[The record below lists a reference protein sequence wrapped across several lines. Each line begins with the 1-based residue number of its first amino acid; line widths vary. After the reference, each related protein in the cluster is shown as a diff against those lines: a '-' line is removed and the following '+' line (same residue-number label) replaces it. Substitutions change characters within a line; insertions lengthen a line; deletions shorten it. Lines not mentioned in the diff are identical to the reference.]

1 MKKNTYICIFII
13 CLLLFTLFIP
23 YTRRSQYN
31 KIENFDNC
39 DVSGGDKKIGLD
51 KYYDPKCISNGG
63 LGCVGKTGC
72 RFCCKTC
79 KSDNQYFSIKC
90 PSAPPTPTCTS
101 ENQDP
106 YGTCPTGEY
115 VECCDGLTLT
125 YTNNGLK
132 CVSSTIPTDRC
143 QGVSCLN
150 SGRCDPSNGI
160 CVCAT
165 GWTGKDCSQKV
176 GPTPP
181 TDRCQGV
188 YCLNSGR
195 CDPSNGICVCA
206 TCWTGKDCSQK
217 VGPPPPTDKCQGVS
231 CLNSGSCDPSNG
243 ICVCASGWTGKD
255 CSQKVGP
262 PPPTDKCQGVSCL
275 NSGSCDPSNG
285 ICVCASGW
293 TGKDCS
299 QKVGPTSKCV
309 ANATTNDICNDHV
322 TWVQAHIADYAANG
336 LKPDSNFPIIQ
347 QYLYACENNICPCN
361 DNYGGEDK
369 ATSITKFGWKCNA
382 TPITPEPPS
391 KCKNVTCY
399 NGQICDPDTG
409 KCGGSP
415 IPPSNKYTMNY
426 PSDIGI
432 SMVKVLQPAS
442 KNYIIVIGD
451 WGAVNKG
458 EWYEGMI
465 DVQQKVAANM
475 QNYVNKMNGNG
486 YNLLFIATTGDNF
499 YTTGLDGLNRL
510 KNVWF
515 YRYNLPLTPD
525 SFGRKSLTDYP
536 WFPTMGNH
544 DFGNADKNA
553 LCPEKSPFSVI
564 NGQAYGSYQLNADKG
579 GARDPNDV
587 RNKINTYNYYMPDF
601 SYHVE
606 IPSLSFEFIAMEAN
620 TFDSGGLG
628 GDGTKGGASE
638 VGRICGGGPDKGQG
652 NINKKLKILYDA
664 SINVLKSRAAGHNK
678 NFLIANHYPAG
689 DCHGW
694 NKILTDKDPSRN
706 VRCVAGHVHNY
717 SCNGAPVGDQ
727 CMNVTSGNGGGYGGD
742 GNIMGFYVY
751 GFKDGNPPILQNI
764 GVQQVQMNVPN
775 PPG

>member
-132 CVSSTIPTDRC
+132 CVSSTIPTDKC
-143 QGVSCLN
+143 LGVSCLN
-150 SGRCDPSNGI
+150 GGRCDPSNG
-160 CVCAT
+160 
-165 GWTGKDCSQKV
+165 S
-176 GPTPP
+176 
-181 TDRCQGV
+181 
-188 YCLNSGR
+188 
-195 CDPSNGICVCA
+195 
-206 TCWTGKDCSQK
+206 
-217 VGPPPPTDKCQGVS
+217 
-231 CLNSGSCDPSNG
+231 
-243 ICVCASGWTGKD
+243 
-255 CSQKVGP
+255 
-262 PPPTDKCQGVSCL
+262 
-275 NSGSCDPSNG
+275 
-285 ICVCASGW
+285 CVCASGW

-553 LCPEKSPFSVI
+553 LCPEKSPFAVI

-587 RNKINTYNYYMPDF
+587 MNKINTYNYYMPDF

-664 SINVLKSRAAGHNK
+664 SINVLKSRAAGPNK

-751 GFKDGNPPILQNI
+751 GFKDGNPAILQNI